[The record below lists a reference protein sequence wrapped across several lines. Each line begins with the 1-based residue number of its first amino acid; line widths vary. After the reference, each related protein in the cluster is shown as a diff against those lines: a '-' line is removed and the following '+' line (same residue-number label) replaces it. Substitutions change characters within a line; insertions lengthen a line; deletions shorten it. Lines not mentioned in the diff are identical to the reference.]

1 MVVGV
6 GGGGGWFRP
15 SASWHL
21 PVEAERAYL
30 LLGGRSLTDHCG
42 QLRVGGVWA
51 IGPFKKICQSQHCV
65 SEGENT
71 SWKVR

>member
-1 MVVGV
+1 M
-6 GGGGGWFRP
+6 
-15 SASWHL
+15 
-21 PVEAERAYL
+21 EAERTYL
-30 LLGGRSLTDHCG
+30 LLGGRSLTDLCG

-71 SWKVR
+71 FWKVR